1 MLSSFRASYQR
12 VEQSLQRLTESIAS
26 YNPSATAADELL
38 AADEAVSEI
47 LDQLVIHQSNHIR
60 IEELR
65 RQTEKLDETL
75 KTTLQLLADTRKQI
89 IAIPSS
95 TPSDEPRRQ
104 VKAEDLLAYAKFISK
119 TTVPPTFRKQPPP
132 IKSENAQA
140 QITNGIATP
149 PLGAQDQDNA
159 HTTGIENV
167 GTKALSEVQRKMLDP
182 NNRMGFSP
190 WPSPIVIQ
198 NGALG
203 EIQRMVENGQ
213 DPASV
218 LTAEEQAELD
228 RRNKEDEEREKLAQ
242 EEAERRRMSMF
253 DTGAVRRGRRES
265 VFNPDD
271 L

>member
-1 MLSSFRASYQR
+1 MLSSFQASYQR

-38 AADEAVSEI
+38 AADEAVNEN
-47 LDQLVIHQSNHIR
+47 LDQR
-60 IEELR
+60 MR
-65 RQTEKLDETL
+65 DTRQKDLHAL
-75 KTTLQLLADTRKQI
+75 ILLADTRKEI
-89 IAIPSS
+89 LAIPSS
-95 TPSDEPRRQ
+95 TSSDGPRRQ
-104 VKAEDLLAYAKFISK
+104 VKADDLLAYAKFISK

-149 PLGAQDQDNA
+149 PVGAHDQDNA
-159 HTTGIENV
+159 HPAGIENV
-167 GTKALSEVQRKMLDP
+167 GTKAMSELQRKMLDP

-203 EIQRMVENGQ
+203 EIQRMIENGQ

-218 LTAEEQAELD
+218 LTEEEQAELD
-228 RRNKEDEEREKLAQ
+228 RRKKEDEERERSAQ